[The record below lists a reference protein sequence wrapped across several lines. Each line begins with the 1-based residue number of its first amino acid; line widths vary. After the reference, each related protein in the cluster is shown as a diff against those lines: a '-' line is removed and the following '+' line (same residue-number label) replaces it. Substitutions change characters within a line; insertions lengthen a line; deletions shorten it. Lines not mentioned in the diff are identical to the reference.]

1 MNSKRGQSSGMTSF
15 KAESGTATII
25 TEVSQSAEEWHI
37 SLVAITGNR
46 AEKSISKHLE
56 KKEIWC

>member
-1 MNSKRGQSSGMTSF
+1 MTSF